1 MKDDEGPYNISHI
14 MNKPKAHFIG
24 IGGIGVSSL
33 ARYFLAQS
41 FDKLRIF
48 YPEYG
53 QTAYT
58 PSSKLGIDPEHRRMG
73 QNWLISGSDVSMS
86 NELAEIRRDGAKVQ
100 IGHRKSNITPDM
112 ALVVYSQAIPMDNP
126 EILEAKRLKLA
137 LKSYPQVLGDLTRTH
152 KTLAVAGSHG
162 KSTTT
167 ALLGLIFLEAGID
180 PTVII
185 GTKLKEFGGR
195 NFRLGKSEYLIIEAD
210 EYKDSFLNY
219 HFDGAIITNVDREH
233 LDHYKNFAG
242 VKKGFTNF
250 MRNANQGGIL
260 VLNKDDKSLPSLS
273 SKAKNKR
280 VIWYSLRDVKRV
292 KQIKKVL
299 QIPGEHNISNALAAY
314 NLAKSFGIKE
324 KVILKALSKYRG
336 AWRRMEYKG
345 EFKAR
350 GIKAKVYDDYGHH
363 PTEIKATLKAFRSAN
378 LNSPLVCVFQ
388 PHQSKR
394 LKILFKEFTD
404 AFGDA
409 DLTLIMPIYRVAGR
423 DVKPDQYD
431 AEALVNAARKK
442 HPKQKIFYLKE
453 PKNLKNALGVLLSTF
468 GDEHCEPSK
477 VIKKPG
483 NRLKEPVIV
492 MMGAG
497 DIVNLT
503 PKLLK

>member
-1 MKDDEGPYNISHI
+1 MV
-14 MNKPKAHFIG
+14 KPKAHFIG

-33 ARYFLAQS
+33 ARYFLS
-41 FDKLRIF
+41 
-48 YPEYG
+48 
-53 QTAYT
+53 
-58 PSSKLGIDPEHRRMG
+58 
-73 QNWLISGSDVSMS
+73 QNWLISGSDVSDS
-86 NELAEIRRDGAKVQ
+86 KELAEIRQDGIKVK
-100 IGHRKSNITPDM
+100 IGHKRSNITSDM
-112 ALVVYSQAIPMDNP
+112 ALVVYSQAIPMVNP
-126 EILEAKRLKLA
+126 EILEAKRLNLT

-167 ALLGLIFLEAGID
+167 ALLGLIFLEAGLD

-195 NFRLGKSEYLIIEAD
+195 PASPAGKNFRLGKSEYLIIEAD

-250 MRNANQGGIL
+250 MGNLNKGGVL
-260 VLNKDDKSLPSLS
+260 VLNKDDKALPSLAG
-273 SKAKNKR
+273 KQKNNPLRSEARR
-280 VIWYSLRDVKRV
+280 VSWYSLKDVKRV

-299 QIPGEHNISNALAAY
+299 QIPGNHNISNALAAY
-314 NLAKSFGIKE
+314 SLARSFGVKE
-324 KVILKALSKYRG
+324 KIILKALSKYRG

-345 EFKAR
+345 EFKTKNYKL
-350 GIKAKVYDDYGHH
+350 KAKVFDDYGHH
-363 PTEIKATLKAFRSAN
+363 PTEIQATLKAFRDAN
-378 LNSPLVCVFQ
+378 PASPLICVFQ

-394 LKILFKEFTD
+394 LKILFKEFTES
-404 AFGDA
+404 FSDA
-409 DLTLIMPIYRVAGR
+409 DITVIVPIYRVAGR
-423 DVKPDQYD
+423 DVKPDKWD
-431 AEALVNAARKK
+431 AEALVSAIREKY
-442 HPKQKIFYLKE
+442 PKQETFYLKE
-453 PKNLKNALGVLLSTF
+453 AKNLRKALEVLLTTF
-468 GDEHCEPSK
+468 GDKSCEPSRVVNRPK
-477 VIKKPG
+477 

-503 PKLLK
+503 PQLLKR

>member
-1 MKDDEGPYNISHI
+1 MT
-14 MNKPKAHFIG
+14 KPKAHFIG

-33 ARYFLAQS
+33 ARYFLS
-41 FDKLRIF
+41 
-48 YPEYG
+48 
-53 QTAYT
+53 
-58 PSSKLGIDPEHRRMG
+58 
-73 QNWLISGSDVSMS
+73 QNWLISGSDVSDS
-86 NELAEIRRDGAKVQ
+86 KELTEIRQDGIRVK
-100 IGHRKSNITPDM
+100 IGHKRSNIKPDM
-112 ALVVYSQAIPMDNP
+112 AIVIYSQAIPMDNP
-126 EILEAKRLKLA
+126 EILEAKRLNLT

-167 ALLGLIFLEAGID
+167 ALLGLIFLEAGLD

-195 NFRLGKSEYLIIEAD
+195 PASPAGKNFRLGKSEWLIIEAD

-250 MRNANQGGIL
+250 MGNLNKGGIL
-260 VLNKDDKSLPSLS
+260 VLNKDDKALPSLAG
-273 SKAKNKR
+273 KQRNKR
-280 VIWYSLRDVKRV
+280 VIGYSLKDVKRV

-299 QIPGEHNISNALAAY
+299 QIPGNHNISNALAAY
-314 NLAKSFGIKE
+314 SLARSFGVKE
-324 KVILKALSKYRG
+324 KIILKALSKYRG

-345 EFKAR
+345 VLRIQNLESRSK
-350 GIKAKVYDDYGHH
+350 KAKALVYDDYAHH
-363 PTEIKATLKAFRSAN
+363 PTEIQATLKAFRDAN
-378 LNSPLVCVFQ
+378 PASPLICVFQ

-394 LKILFKEFTD
+394 LKILFKEFTES
-404 AFGDA
+404 FSDA
-409 DLTLIMPIYRVAGR
+409 DITVIVPIYRVAGR
-423 DVKPDQYD
+423 DVKPDKWD
-431 AEALVNAARKK
+431 AEALVSAIREKY
-442 HPKQKIFYLKE
+442 PKQETFYLKE
-453 PKNLKNALGVLLSTF
+453 AKNLRKALEVLLTTF
-468 GDEHCEPSK
+468 GDKSCEPSRVVNRPK
-477 VIKKPG
+477 

-503 PKLLK
+503 PQLLKR

>member
-1 MKDDEGPYNISHI
+1 MA
-14 MNKPKAHFIG
+14 KPKAHFIG

-33 ARYFLAQS
+33 ARYFLS
-41 FDKLRIF
+41 
-48 YPEYG
+48 
-53 QTAYT
+53 
-58 PSSKLGIDPEHRRMG
+58 
-73 QNWLISGSDVSMS
+73 QNWLISGSDVSDS
-86 NELAEIRRDGAKVQ
+86 KELTEIRQDGIRVK
-100 IGHRKSNITPDM
+100 IGHKRSNITSDM
-112 ALVVYSQAIPMDNP
+112 ALVVYSQAIPIDNP
-126 EILEAKRLKLA
+126 EILEAKRLNLT

-167 ALLGLIFLEAGID
+167 ALLSLIFLEAGID

-242 VKKGFTNF
+242 VKKGFSNF
-250 MRNANQGGIL
+250 MKNVNPGGVL
-260 VLNKDDKSLPSLS
+260 VLNKDDKALPSLAN
-273 SKAKNKR
+273 KQKNKR
-280 VIWYSLRDVKRV
+280 VIGYSLKDVKRV

-299 QIPGEHNISNALAAY
+299 QIPGNHNISNALAAY
-314 NLAKSFGIKE
+314 SLARSFGVKE
-324 KVILKALSKYRG
+324 KIILKALSKYRG

-345 EFKAR
+345 VLRIQNLEYRSKKTKAL
-350 GIKAKVYDDYGHH
+350 VYDDYAHH
-363 PTEIKATLKAFRSAN
+363 PTEIQATLKAFRDAN
-378 LNSPLVCVFQ
+378 PASPLICVFQ

-394 LKILFKEFTD
+394 LKILFKEFTES
-404 AFGDA
+404 FSDA
-409 DLTLIMPIYRVAGR
+409 DITIIVPIYRVAGR
-423 DVKPDQYD
+423 DVKPDKWD
-431 AEALVNAARKK
+431 AEALVSAIREKY
-442 HPKQKIFYLKE
+442 PKQETFYLKE
-453 PKNLKNALGVLLSTF
+453 AKNLRKALEVLLTTF
-468 GDEHCEPSK
+468 GDKSCEPSRVVNRPK
-477 VIKKPG
+477 

-503 PKLLK
+503 PQLLR